1 MNIGVVF
8 PQTEIG
14 ADPVVVRDY
23 VQTAEGLG
31 YSHLLVYDH
40 VLGASTANRPN
51 WTGPYTSDTLF
62 HEPFVLLGYMAALTE
77 RIELVTGVIILPQ
90 RQTALV
96 AKQAAEV
103 DVLSGGRLRLGVG
116 IGWNEVEYEGLNEAF
131 GNRGKRIEEQIEVM
145 RKLWTEP
152 VVDFKGKWHTI
163 PEAGIN
169 PLPVQRPIPIWIG
182 GGADAVLERTGRMGD
197 GWFPQMRPDDR
208 AKAAIDK
215 IRSYA
220 AEAGRDPSSIGIEAR
235 LNLREGD
242 PDNWNSQ
249 IESWRELGATHLGI
263 NSMGMGLSTPQAHIE
278 MLVRCKRDIGL
289 PTLP

>member
-1 MNIGVVF
+1 MRIGVVF

-14 ADPVVVRDY
+14 DDPAIVKDY
-23 VQTAEGLG
+23 AQTAEGLG

-40 VLGASTANRPN
+40 VLGASPANRPN

-62 HEPFVLLGYMAALTE
+62 HEPFVLFGYMAGITE

-116 IGWNEVEYEGLNEAF
+116 IGWNEVEYEGLNESF

-145 RKLWTEP
+145 RRLWTEP

-169 PLPVQRPIPIWIG
+169 PLPVQRPIPVWIG
-182 GGADAVLERTGRMGD
+182 GGAEAVLERTGRMGD

-208 AKAAIDK
+208 ARTAIDK
-215 IRSYA
+215 IRAYA
-220 AEAGRDPSSIGIEAR
+220 QQAGRDPSAIGIEAR

-242 PDNWNSQ
+242 PDSWNRQ
-249 IESWRELGATHLGI
+249 IESWKELRATHIGI
-263 NSMGMGLSTPQAHIE
+263 NTMGMGLASPSNHIE
-278 MLVRCKRDIGL
+278 RIREIKSVLSI
-289 PTLP
+289 

>member
-1 MNIGVVF
+1 MHIGVVF

-14 ADPVVVRDY
+14 TDPAVVRDY
-23 VQTAEGLG
+23 AQTAEGLG
-31 YSHLLVYDH
+31 YSHLLIYDH

-62 HEPFVLLGYMAALTE
+62 HEPFVLFGYMAAITE
-77 RIELVTGVIILPQ
+77 KIELVTGVIILPQ

-103 DVLSGGRLRLGVG
+103 DILSGGRLRLGVG
-116 IGWNEVEYEGLNEAF
+116 IGWNEVEYEGLNESF

-145 RKLWTEP
+145 RRLWTEP

-169 PLPVQRPIPIWIG
+169 PLPMQRPIPIWIG
-182 GGADAVLERTGRMGD
+182 GGAEAVLERTGRIGD

-208 AKAAIDK
+208 ARTAIDK
-215 IRSYA
+215 IRAYA
-220 AEAGRDPSSIGIEAR
+220 QQAGRDPSSIGIEAR

-242 PDNWNSQ
+242 PDSWHHQ
-249 IESWRELGATHLGI
+249 IESWKELGATHIGI
-263 NSMGMGLSTPQAHIE
+263 NTMGMGLGSPRDHIKKIRE
-278 MLVRCKRDIGL
+278 IKSVLSI
-289 PTLP
+289 